1 MFTTRYFVVDAE
13 TSDVTLHASS
23 MVAYT
28 REDLEQILIEVGFK
42 DAVFYETLSGG
53 EKDLDEN
60 LEFIEAQK

>member
-1 MFTTRYFVVDAE
+1 MDAE
-13 TSDVTLHASS
+13 TNAVTLHASS

-53 EKDLDEN
+53 EKDLNEN
-60 LEFIEAQK
+60 LEIIGAQK